1 MGERV
6 VVGVPPEQP
15 KPVEPLNYA
24 DRSTGSPWEERAMG
38 YVRLVGGVRQILFA
52 LGLACIGA
60 GLGQFDWYNGS
71 SDAAGWLFVGGLLLG
86 FAIPAPRWRS

>member
-6 VVGVPPEQP
+6 VVGVPPEPP

-24 DRSTGSPWEERAMG
+24 DRTTGGSWQEKAMG
-38 YVRLVGGVRQILFA
+38 YVRLAGGVRQIIFA
-52 LGLACIGA
+52 VGLAFVGA
-60 GLGQFDWYNGS
+60 GVGQCDWYDGS
-71 SDAAGWLFVGGLLLG
+71 GDAAPWLFIGGLLLG